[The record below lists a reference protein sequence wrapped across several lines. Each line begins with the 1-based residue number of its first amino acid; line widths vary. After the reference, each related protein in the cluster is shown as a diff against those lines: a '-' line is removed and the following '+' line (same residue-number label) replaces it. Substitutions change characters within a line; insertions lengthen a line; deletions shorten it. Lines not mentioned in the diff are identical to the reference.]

1 MPFYLFTFR
10 PQVSD
15 QHLFEDFLSIF
26 LPILDTLSKYSYS
39 IEEDG
44 TLNKHIHVL
53 VEHKAKDNNA
63 WKQLFKRKIFKDFK
77 ESLTSKMT
85 NEHGF
90 DDRMVKEDPED
101 LLKVLGYVN
110 KETDCIRRKYKGFT
124 NEEVLSGIKFYYAS
138 EHIDKSKVKNDW
150 TVLTTKNAHVI
161 IEKFVEDNEM
171 DWNEFMIEQTIKIKM
186 IESKFS
192 FINFTKEKQ
201 SQLFN
206 ELIIANTK
214 TAEGDFHR
222 IAEQHIYDITND
234 DKESQLLKRIC
245 FLEKLLSDNE
255 ISYN

>member
-10 PQVSD
+10 PQISD
-15 QHLFEDFLSIF
+15 QNLFEDFLSIF
-26 LPILDTLSKYSYS
+26 LPILDTLSKFSYS

-63 WKQLFKRKIFKDFK
+63 WKQLFKKKIFKDFQAC
-77 ESLTSKMT
+77 LASKMT
-85 NEHGF
+85 NCHGF

-124 NEEVLSGIKFYYAS
+124 NEEVLSGVKFYYAS
-138 EHIDKSKVKNDW
+138 EHIDKSKVKDDW

-161 IEKFVEDNEM
+161 IEKFVKDNDL
-171 DWNEFMIEQTIKIKM
+171 DWNEFLIEQTIKIKM

-192 FINFTKEKQ
+192 FINFSKKNQ
-201 SQLFN
+201 VQLFN

-214 TAEGDFHR
+214 TDDNDFHR
-222 IAEQHIYDITND
+222 VEEQHIHEVTGD
-234 DKESQLLKRIC
+234 DKESQLISRIQY
-245 FLEKLLSDNE
+245 LSKLLEQHD
-255 ISYN
+255 ITY

>member
-10 PQVSD
+10 PQISD

-26 LPILDTLSKYSYS
+26 LPILDTLSKFSYS

-77 ESLTSKMT
+77 ECLASKMT
-85 NEHGF
+85 NDHGF

-138 EHIDKSKVKNDW
+138 EHIDKSKVTNDW

-161 IEKFVEDNEM
+161 IEKFVKDNEL

-186 IESKFS
+186 IESKYS
-192 FINFTKEKQ
+192 FINFNKKAQ
-201 SQLFN
+201 AQLFN

-214 TAEGDFHR
+214 TANDDFHR
-222 IAEQHIYDITND
+222 IAEQHIYELTND
-234 DKESQLLKRIC
+234 DKESQMLKRIHY
-245 FLEKLLSDNE
+245 LTKLLEESN
-255 ISYN
+255 IPYN